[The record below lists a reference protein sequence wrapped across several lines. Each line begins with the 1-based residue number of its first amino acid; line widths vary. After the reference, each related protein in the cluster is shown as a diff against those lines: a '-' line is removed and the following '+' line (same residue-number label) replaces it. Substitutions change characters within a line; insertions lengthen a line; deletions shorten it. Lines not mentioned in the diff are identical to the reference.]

1 MTQTQHLQ
9 SVILNIAK
17 DIDKLCRENG
27 IEYYLFGG
35 SALGAKR
42 HHGFIPWDDDLDI
55 VLLPEQYDRFIAL
68 CKEKLDR
75 DKYVLQEG
83 LVDWPEHFS
92 KIRLKGTHIKE
103 FGEYYID
110 ENTDGIFVDVFRIDY
125 SPNSLLKRRIQYF
138 WGKLWLAYNMNLKGY
153 KSDSIAKRMLSFGA
167 KSMKLSFVRK
177 FVIGQY
183 LKYNN
188 KPTDWTSDVM
198 GRTRFHNAFIPRAVY
213 GKPTYVRFEDTS
225 LPAHENLDQYLSITF
240 GDYMKLPPEDKRVG
254 MHIEKIDFGN
264 Y

>member
-1 MTQTQHLQ
+1 MTQIEHLQ
-9 SVILNIAK
+9 RIILGIAK
-17 DIDKLCRENG
+17 DIDQLCREHG

-42 HHGFIPWDDDLDI
+42 HQGFIPWDDDLDI
-55 VLLPEQYDRFIAL
+55 VLLPEQYEKFIAL
-68 CKEKLDR
+68 CKEKLDK

-103 FGEYYID
+103 FGEYYVD
-110 ENTDGIFVDVFRIDY
+110 ENTDGIFVDVFRVDY
-125 SPNSLLKRRIQYF
+125 SPDARWKRRIQYF

-153 KSDSIAKRMLSFGA
+153 KSDSTAKRMLSLVA
-167 KSMKLSFVRK
+167 KSMKVPFVRK
-177 FVIGQY
+177 FVMGQY
-183 LKYNN
+183 LKYNK
-188 KPTDWTSDVM
+188 KPTGWTSDVM
-198 GRTRFHNAFIPRAVY
+198 GRTRFHNAFVPREVY
-213 GKPTYVRFEDTS
+213 GSPTYVKFEDTV
-225 LPAHENLDQYLSITF
+225 LPAHEQLDKYLSITF

-254 MHIEKIDFGN
+254 MHIEKIDFGE